1 MDKRLEQPNAGLKSK
16 RRFIFIS
23 ILALTLFGVLM
34 IYESSSVYAFKVYG
48 DPAYFLK
55 RQILFFLFGLAA
67 FFSTLFVEIDFL
79 KRYNKEFL
87 LFTILTLVV
96 VAFFGQKGGGARR
109 WFSLAG
115 FNIQPS
121 EILKVTF
128 LLYCADYCQ
137 RKGNTLR
144 NIKNGLIP
152 LGVVLASVCILLIL
166 QPDLGT
172 AAFWVIWA
180 IFFLFICNANLRH
193 LAIVIGIGLLTAFF
207 LVKFSPYRARRM
219 TSYFNPFADPQ
230 GAGFQL
236 VQSQIAYGEGGL
248 CGVGFGEG
256 RQKLS
261 FLPASHTDFVFSII
275 AEEFGLWGVLGIM
288 MLFFILFHI
297 MFFIARAQ
305 RDGFKSGVLW
315 GIILIFFL
323 EVAANIG
330 VSCGLFPTKG
340 LPLPFISYGGSNLVV
355 HYILLGLFFNASRV
369 DNCKVNHE
377 DLIGL

>member
-1 MDKRLEQPNAGLKSK
+1 MDKTLKYSSSRLKRN

-23 ILALTLFGVLM
+23 VLALTLFGILM

-48 DPAYFLK
+48 DSAYFLK

-67 FFSTLFVEIDFL
+67 FFGTLFVEIDFL
-79 KRYNKEFL
+79 KRYNKELL

-137 RKGNTLR
+137 RKSNTLR

-152 LGVVLASVCILLIL
+152 LGVVLVSVCLLLIL
-166 QPDLGT
+166 QPDLGA

-180 IFFLFICNANLRH
+180 IFFLFICNANIKH
-193 LAIVIGIGLLTAFF
+193 LAAVIGIGLLMAFF

-219 TSYFNPFADPQ
+219 TSYFNPFADSR

-248 CGVGFGEG
+248 CGVGLGEG
-256 RQKLS
+256 KQKLS

-275 AEEFGLWGVLGIM
+275 AEEFGLWGVLGM
-288 MLFFILFHI
+288 MIVFFILFHT
-297 MFFIARAQ
+297 MFCIARVQ
-305 RDGFKSGVLW
+305 KDGFKSGILW
-315 GIILIFFL
+315 GIIIIFFL
-323 EVAANIG
+323 EVIANIG
-330 VSCGLFPTKG
+330 VSCGLFPT
-340 LPLPFISYGGSNLVV
+340 
-355 HYILLGLFFNASRV
+355 
-369 DNCKVNHE
+369 
-377 DLIGL
+377 